1 MQLTRFTDLS
11 MRVLIYLAWQPDGV
25 TSNIAS
31 IARAYSVP
39 ENHLVK
45 VVHHLGKIGVVKT
58 IRGRN
63 GGIRLAQ
70 SRDEILL
77 GEVIRQTEPG
87 FDLVDCDGPQ
97 PCPLRGGCRLKF
109 ALDEATDGFIAHLNK
124 YTLADVTRGDYG
136 RQILMSLPQSEGPGI
151 RITDVPSAPYAEGV

>member
-25 TSNIAS
+25 TSNIAA

-58 IRGRN
+58 TRGRN
-63 GGIRLAQ
+63 GGIRLAK
-70 SRDEILL
+70 SREEIRI
-77 GEVIRQTEPG
+77 GEIVRLTEPG

-97 PCPLRGGCRLKF
+97 PCPLRGGCRLKTV
-109 ALDEATDGFIAHLNK
+109 LDEAAGSFLRHLDQ
-124 YTLADVTRGDYG
+124 YTLADMTRGDYG
-136 RQILMSLPQSEGPGI
+136 RSILMALPQ
-151 RITDVPSAPYAEGV
+151 VP